1 MIHPEGGRRSAA
13 SYDYRYNYTFFDR
26 LKIDPKEH
34 KIMLTEA
41 AMNPKKV
48 RAPPVSLPRPRTPH
62 AARRWLQT
70 RRRRPPRGL

>member
-1 MIHPEGGRRSAA
+1 MLIAA
-13 SYDYRYNYTFFDR
+13 LRHRYNYTFYDR

-48 RAPPVSLPRPRTPH
+48 RASPPRT
-62 AARRWLQT
+62 AT
-70 RRRRPPRGL
+70 PPPPPPPPPCAVSR

>member
-1 MIHPEGGRRSAA
+1 MIAA
-13 SYDYRYNYTFFDR
+13 LCHRYNYTFYDR

-48 RAPPVSLPRPRTPH
+48 RATH
-62 AARRWLQT
+62 AHC
-70 RRRRPPRGL
+70 

>member
-1 MIHPEGGRRSAA
+1 MLIHPEGGRRSAA

-48 RAPPVSLPRPRTPH
+48 PPPPPPPPRPRMLTE
-62 AARRWLQT
+62 AA
-70 RRRRPPRGL
+70 

>member
-1 MIHPEGGRRSAA
+1 MLIAA
-13 SYDYRYNYTFFDR
+13 LRHRYNYTFYDR

-48 RAPPVSLPRPRTPH
+48 RASPTRTATGGSSNPLCPG
-62 AARRWLQT
+62 ASGRCCPARALLGARH
-70 RRRRPPRGL
+70 R

>member
-1 MIHPEGGRRSAA
+1 MLIAA
-13 SYDYRYNYTFFDR
+13 LCHRYNYTFYDR

-48 RAPPVSLPRPRTPH
+48 RAPPTRTAKPPPPAPH
-62 AARRWLQT
+62 P
-70 RRRRPPRGL
+70 RPPRAVSR

>member
-1 MIHPEGGRRSAA
+1 MLIAA
-13 SYDYRYNYTFFDR
+13 LRHRYNYTFYDR

-48 RAPPVSLPRPRTPH
+48 RASPTRTATPPCAVSR
-62 AARRWLQT
+62 
-70 RRRRPPRGL
+70 

>member
-1 MIHPEGGRRSAA
+1 MLIAA
-13 SYDYRYNYTFFDR
+13 LCHRYDYTFYDR

-48 RAPPVSLPRPRTPH
+48 RVHSAALPPHPLLGPKS
-62 AARRWLQT
+62 ARFATSQ
-70 RRRRPPRGL
+70 